1 MASHQPDPLDSNAN
15 TTNDTEYQ
23 RTMSP
28 VSHDTYYRD
37 ANDTIPP
44 YNNNTLKLDNESLIM
59 SQHLNDTKDDYVKDD
74 HSSSVYND
82 QDQSAGVNR
91 TSNSVQQYKDN
102 YETTF
107 DLDGNVETKSI
118 CSAKSGGSGHDNR
131 YKATIY
137 TLLNPLMDYYYT
149 DFIFLFINY
158 VKTYY
163 DPDLMCVSFDVKY
176 KLLKILILKARNSEL
191 CV

>member
-1 MASHQPDPLDSNAN
+1 
-15 TTNDTEYQ
+15 
-23 RTMSP
+23 MSP

-44 YNNNTLKLDNESLIM
+44 YNNNNTLKLDNESLIM
-59 SQHLNDTKDDYVKDD
+59 SQHLNDTKDDYVKDE

-82 QDQSAGVNR
+82 QDQSSNVNR
-91 TSNSVQQYKDN
+91 TSNSAQQYKDN

-131 YKATIY
+131 YLVTVHK
-137 TLLNPLMDYYYT
+137 P
-149 DFIFLFINY
+149 
-158 VKTYY
+158 
-163 DPDLMCVSFDVKY
+163 
-176 KLLKILILKARNSEL
+176 
-191 CV
+191 